1 MEAIVLGAIE
11 QLRARWGELHI
22 DIYAGGAV
30 VISDTDVYQRSS
42 THPRVYRGTELIA
55 VLTDAVSDDT

>member
-1 MEAIVLGAIE
+1 MDAAVLGAIE
-11 QLRARWGELHI
+11 QLRARWGEVHI
-22 DIYAGGAV
+22 DIYVGGAV

-42 THPRVYRGTELIA
+42 MHPRVYRGTNLLA